1 MIARGLFT
9 RRAALLSGFLIYG
22 IDPSA
27 ETSKVAGTS
36 NKLPDYLPINK
47 NTL

>member
-9 RRAALLSGFLIYG
+9 RRAALLFGFLVSG

-27 ETSKVAGTS
+27 ETSKVAGTI
-36 NKLPDYLPINK
+36 NKLPDYLPK
-47 NTL
+47 TSV